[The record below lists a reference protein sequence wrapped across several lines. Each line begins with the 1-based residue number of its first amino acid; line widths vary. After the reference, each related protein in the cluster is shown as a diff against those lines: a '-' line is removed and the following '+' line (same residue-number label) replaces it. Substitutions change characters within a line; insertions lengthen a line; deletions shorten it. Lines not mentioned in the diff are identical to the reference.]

1 MKASRNRGAATV
13 EFALVLVILLLLL
26 FGMLEIGRAM
36 FKWNSAAEATRIGA
50 RTAAIVAVNDKA
62 KVLAAMQPMMPE
74 LTADNVTLQ
83 YSTDGISFG
92 GACTRHLHV
101 GARRCELHV
110 PPGPDPVRP
119 RHGAA
124 AGVDPDADVRNHL
137 HGRGA
142 RRHMSQGSTP

>member
-1 MKASRNRGAATV
+1 MKAIRNRGAATV

-26 FGMLEIGRAM
+26 FGMLEIGRAL

-92 GACTRHLHV
+92 GSCTPGTCMLVRV
-101 GARRCELHV
+101 GVSYTYRPVLILF
-110 PPGPDPVRP
+110 DPAMALLPESIQMPTFETTYTVEAL
-119 RHGAA
+119 GA
-124 AGVDPDADVRNHL
+124 
-137 HGRGA
+137 
-142 RRHMSQGSTP
+142 T

>member
-1 MKASRNRGAATV
+1 MRANRYRGAATV

-26 FGMLEIGRAM
+26 FGMLEIGRAL

-83 YSTDGISFG
+83 YSTDGTSFG
-92 GACTRHLHV
+92 ASCTPGTCMLVRVGVSYTYHPVLILFDPALSLLPESIRMPTLATTYTVEALGAT
-101 GARRCELHV
+101 
-110 PPGPDPVRP
+110 
-119 RHGAA
+119 
-124 AGVDPDADVRNHL
+124 
-137 HGRGA
+137 
-142 RRHMSQGSTP
+142 